1 MLYRNPK
8 DFQIANNAESKAEL
22 EGRGYLEYDVMV
34 TQPVIGPAADEPLV
48 ADVAVQAENEQLQ
61 AEVESLNSKVAE
73 LEAALADAKSAQM
86 SKDDVMAALDAAKI
100 EYNARDTKA
109 QLLALLNGE

>member
-22 EGRGYLEYDVMV
+22 EGQGYLEYDVMV
-34 TQPVIGPAADEPLV
+34 TQQVIEPAAAEPLV
-48 ADVAVQAENEQLQ
+48 ATSSAQVKNEQLQ
-61 AEVESLNSKVAE
+61 AEVEQLNSKVAE

-86 SKDDVMAALDAAKI
+86 SKDDVMAALDAAEI